1 MAGGKFLPAYFYIR
15 RRTMTTIINFI
26 NTHKKQIA
34 CVTIIAILACAGIY
48 FYLQH
53 VKTAQEAAQVI
64 KYENTTD
71 QDKIKKD
78 LAVDTATAGQIV
90 KEIQYIH
97 DGTTQPTVTYYVQS
111 PTVEKAAEQT
121 ADAINKNDTTLPAA
135 ATEKTDRTVVTANT
149 DQQKVDVYKIN
160 LNKQHQIKMGVAG
173 ADGHAYIVV
182 SYQAG
187 RWEVPIVTQGKN
199 IKGGAI
205 LYTVARW

>member
-1 MAGGKFLPAYFYIR
+1 
-15 RRTMTTIINFI
+15 MTTIINFI
-26 NTHKKQIA
+26 NTHKKQIS
-34 CVTIIAILACAGIY
+34 CVTIIAILLCVGIY

-64 KYENTTD
+64 KYADTTD
-71 QDKIKKD
+71 QDKIKKN
-78 LAVDTATAGQIV
+78 LAVDSTTAGQIV

-97 DGTTQPTVTYYVQS
+97 DGTTPPTVTYYVQS

-121 ADAINKNDTTLPAA
+121 ADAINKKDTTLPAA

-160 LNKQHQIKMGVAG
+160 LNKQHQIKMGIAT
-173 ADGHAYIVV
+173 ADNHTYAVV

-187 RWEVPIVTQGKN
+187 RWEVPIITQGKN
-199 IKGGAI
+199 IKGGSI

>member
-1 MAGGKFLPAYFYIR
+1 
-15 RRTMTTIINFI
+15 MTTIINFI

-64 KYENTTD
+64 KYADTTD
-71 QDKIKKD
+71 QNAIKKD
-78 LAVDTATAGQIV
+78 LSVDTTTAGQIV

-121 ADAINKNDTTLPAA
+121 ADAINKNDTSLPAA

-160 LNKQHQIKMGVAG
+160 LRNNHKIKAGVLYVEGDKPYAG
-173 ADGHAYIVV
+173 IG
-182 SYQAG
+182 YQAG
-187 RWEVPIVTQGKN
+187 KFEGSAYINPDGK
-199 IKGGAI
+199 KAGSAM
-205 LYTVARW
+205 YTLIDW

>member
-1 MAGGKFLPAYFYIR
+1 
-15 RRTMTTIINFI
+15 MTTIINFI

-34 CVTIIAILACAGIY
+34 CVAIIAILLCVGIY
-48 FYLQH
+48 FCLQH

-64 KYENTTD
+64 KYEDTTD

-78 LAVDTATAGQIV
+78 LVVDSTTAGQIV

-97 DGTTQPTVTYYVQS
+97 DGTTPPTVTYYVQS

-121 ADAINKNDTTLPAA
+121 ADAINKNDTSLPAA

-160 LNKQHQIKMGVAG
+160 LRNNHKIKAGVLYVEGDKPYAG
-173 ADGHAYIVV
+173 VG
-182 SYQAG
+182 YQAG
-187 RWEVPIVTQGKN
+187 RVEAMVYMSADGK
-199 IKGGAI
+199 KAGAVN
-205 LYTVARW
+205 YTVKEW

>member
-1 MAGGKFLPAYFYIR
+1 
-15 RRTMTTIINFI
+15 MTTIINFI

-64 KYENTTD
+64 KYADTTD
-71 QDKIKKD
+71 QDKIKKY
-78 LAVDTATAGQIV
+78 LAVDSTTAGQIV

-97 DGTTQPTVTYYVQS
+97 GGTTPPTVTYYVQS
-111 PTVEKAAEQT
+111 PTVEKTAEQT
-121 ADAINKNDTTLPAA
+121 ADAINKNDTALPAA

-160 LNKQHQIKMGVAG
+160 LRNNHKIKAGVLYVEGDKPYAG
-173 ADGHAYIVV
+173 VG
-182 SYQAG
+182 YQAG
-187 RWEVPIVTQGKN
+187 RVEAMAYIGENGKKAAAVN
-199 IKGGAI
+199 YTIKE
-205 LYTVARW
+205 W

>member
-1 MAGGKFLPAYFYIR
+1 
-15 RRTMTTIINFI
+15 MTTIINFI
-26 NTHKKQIA
+26 STHKKQIA
-34 CVTIIAILACAGIY
+34 CVTIIAILACVGIY

-64 KYENTTD
+64 KYEDTTD
-71 QDKIKKD
+71 QNKIKKD
-78 LAVDTATAGQIV
+78 LAIDSTTAGQIV

-97 DGTTQPTVTYYVQS
+97 DGTTQPNVTYYVQS

-160 LNKQHQIKMGVAG
+160 LRNNHKIKAGVLYADDKTYAG
-173 ADGHAYIVV
+173 VG
-182 SYQAG
+182 YQAG
-187 RWEVPIVTQGKN
+187 RVEAMAYISADGK
-199 IKGGAI
+199 KAGAVN
-205 LYTVARW
+205 YTVKEW

>member
-1 MAGGKFLPAYFYIR
+1 
-15 RRTMTTIINFI
+15 MTTIINFI
-26 NTHKKQIA
+26 DTHKKQIA
-34 CVTIIAILACAGIY
+34 CVVIIAILACTGIY

-64 KYENTTD
+64 KYADTTD

-78 LAVDTATAGQIV
+78 LAVDSTTAGQIV

-97 DGTTQPTVTYYVQS
+97 DGTTTPTVTYYVQS

-121 ADAINKNDTTLPAA
+121 ADAINKNDTSLPAA

-160 LNKQHQIKMGVAG
+160 LRNNHKIKAGVLYADDKPFAG
-173 ADGHAYIVV
+173 VG
-182 SYQAG
+182 YQAG
-187 RWEVPIVTQGKN
+187 RVEAMAYISADGKKAGAVN
-199 IKGGAI
+199 YTIKE
-205 LYTVARW
+205 W

>member
-1 MAGGKFLPAYFYIR
+1 
-15 RRTMTTIINFI
+15 MTTIINFI
-26 NTHKKQIA
+26 TTHKKQIA

-48 FYLQH
+48 FYLRH
-53 VKTAQEAAQVI
+53 AKMAQEAAQVI
-64 KYENTTD
+64 KYADTTD

-78 LAVDTATAGQIV
+78 LSVDTNTAAQIV

-121 ADAINKNDTTLPAA
+121 TDAINKNDTSLPAA

-160 LNKQHQIKMGVAG
+160 LRNNHKIKAGVLYVEGDKPFAG
-173 ADGHAYIVV
+173 VG
-182 SYQAG
+182 YQAG
-187 RWEVPIVTQGKN
+187 RVEAMVYMSADGK
-199 IKGGAI
+199 KAGAVN
-205 LYTVARW
+205 YTVKEW

>member
-1 MAGGKFLPAYFYIR
+1 
-15 RRTMTTIINFI
+15 MTTIINFI

-34 CVTIIAILACAGIY
+34 CMTIIAVLACAGIY

-53 VKTAQEAAQVI
+53 VKTAQEAAQVV
-64 KYENTTD
+64 KYEDTTD
-71 QDKIKKD
+71 QNKIKKN
-78 LAVDTATAGQIV
+78 LAVDSTTAWQIV

-97 DGTTQPTVTYYVQS
+97 DGTTPPTVTYYVQS

-160 LNKQHQIKMGVAG
+160 LRNNHKIKAGVLYADNKAYAGVG
-173 ADGHAYIVV
+173 
-182 SYQAG
+182 YQAG
-187 RWEVPIVTQGKN
+187 RFEGMAYTHDGRKIDAAAVTYT
-199 IKGGAI
+199 IKQ
-205 LYTVARW
+205 W

>member
-1 MAGGKFLPAYFYIR
+1 
-15 RRTMTTIINFI
+15 MTTIINFI
-26 NTHKKQIA
+26 TTHKKQIA

-48 FYLQH
+48 FYMQH

-64 KYENTTD
+64 KYADTTD
-71 QDKIKKD
+71 QDKIKKN
-78 LAVDTATAGQIV
+78 LAVDTTTAAQIV

-97 DGTTQPTVTYYVQS
+97 DGTTSPTVTYYVQS

-160 LNKQHQIKMGVAG
+160 LRNNHKIKAG
-173 ADGHAYIVV
+173 IANIESHTYEVV
-182 SYQAG
+182 DFQAG
-187 RWEVPIVTQGKN
+187 RTEAMVMTRGTSV
-199 IKGGAI
+199 KGGAV
-205 LYTVARW
+205 LHTVCEW

>member
-1 MAGGKFLPAYFYIR
+1 
-15 RRTMTTIINFI
+15 MTTIINFI

-34 CVTIIAILACAGIY
+34 YVTIIAILACAGIY
-48 FYLQH
+48 FYLQR

-64 KYENTTD
+64 KYKDTTD

-78 LAVDTATAGQIV
+78 LAVDSTTAGRIV

-97 DGTTQPTVTYYVQS
+97 DGTTPPTVTYYVQS

-149 DQQKVDVYKIN
+149 DQQRVDVYKIN
-160 LNKQHQIKMGVAG
+160 LRNNHKIKAGVLYADDKTYAG
-173 ADGHAYIVV
+173 VG
-182 SYQAG
+182 YQAG
-187 RWEVPIVTQGKN
+187 RVEAMAYISADGK
-199 IKGGAI
+199 KAGAVN
-205 LYTVARW
+205 YTVKEW